1 MNKRDYE
8 IIVVNDG
15 SNDKTDYA
23 LNLFLKP
30 NDSLIKIINNDKNL
44 GLPASINKG
53 IRISKGAYIVRVDS
67 DDYVNSNFLS
77 SLKLYL
83 DIYKDAGAVACDY
96 LLVDKFENL
105 IEIVSSKK
113 TPIACGIM
121 FRKNTL
127 VNLGLYNNSFRFNEE
142 KELMIRFK
150 KKYILHHLNLPLYR
164 YRRHENNMTNNLSEL
179 EKYNIILK
187 NMHHE

>member
-1 MNKRDYE
+1 MSKRDYE

-15 SNDKTDYA
+15 SHDKTDYA

-30 NDSLIKIINNDKNL
+30 KDNLIKIINNEKNL

-53 IRISKGAYIVRVDS
+53 IRISKGAYVVRVDS

-83 DIYKDAGAVACDY
+83 DIYKDVGAVACDY

-105 IEIVSSKK
+105 IEIVSSEK

-127 VNLGLYNNSFRFNEE
+127 INLGLYNKTFRCNEE

-150 KKYILHHLNLPLYR
+150 KKYILHNLNLPLYR

-179 EKYNIILK
+179 EKYNTILRD
-187 NMHHE
+187 MHHE